1 MLAGSFSLFASGS
14 IIELWR
20 KRVDSL
26 VMGRAYRF
34 SVYRHDIHAGES
46 GYVAEERYRTVAE
59 VLAHPYQPD
68 EEYLVLVHSLRR
80 WMSREDFKQLAVEQE
95 PE

>member
-1 MLAGSFSLFASGS
+1 MLAGSFSLFAGGS

-20 KRVDSL
+20 KRGDSL
-26 VMGRAYRF
+26 VMKHAYRF
-34 SVYRHDIHAGES
+34 SVYRLDIHAGES

-68 EEYLVLVHSLRR
+68 EEYSVLVHSPRR
-80 WMSREDFKQLAVEQE
+80 WMSKEDFEKLAAEQY